1 MGLDLVVG
9 DDAGGGRVRKPG
21 KESLQRGGQAEP
33 LGEKVEHHQRNT
45 GREQRPAESDQATRS
60 NRAYGR
66 GREEQVPQ
74 HIGHGYAEHDRE
86 ADTDLPFARNAS
98 RQAPAGPCAAHDS
111 GNTEDKQPEEL
122 RKPFKGAEPPKETR
136 EETSMKKDELKDF
149 IKKELSQGK
158 DREEI
163 TKNLERIGYNIENI
177 NQIFDEE
184 LHNALPKEYE
194 QQIRKYVAYYLDK
207 GNTPE
212 EIREKLKAQGWSDN
226 VIDKFLVR

>member
-1 MGLDLVVG
+1 LK
-9 DDAGGGRVRKPG
+9 R
-21 KESLQRGGQAEP
+21 
-33 LGEKVEHHQRNT
+33 
-45 GREQRPAESDQATRS
+45 
-60 NRAYGR
+60 
-66 GREEQVPQ
+66 
-74 HIGHGYAEHDRE
+74 AEHSKSFLKLWDFTGGKQE
-86 ADTDLPFARNAS
+86 PGETPT
-98 RQAPAGPCAAHDS
+98 QAVI
-111 GNTEDKQPEEL
+111 
-122 RKPFKGAEPPKETR
+122 RETR